1 MRVCVCCFQS
11 LQLFFRME
19 DFVLMYL
26 ANCSLSLSLS
36 YPCAHTYTH
45 ARARKG
51 AHTQSHACTHTQTQ
65 THSHTQMHTHTRTHT
80 YTHIHTHTH
89 RTHPKHR
96 INYLQLIN
104 LGFLF
109 GRSTNKIQITEKK
122 EKSMGSRSLWV
133 THVWHEDYSDQRVP
147 ASLSS
152 VAKQHCKELSPVTLR
167 NSGISIVT
175 IRFHSVITH

>member
-1 MRVCVCCFQS
+1 MSADKQASNKNRHGQTITCA
-11 LQLFFRME
+11 
-19 DFVLMYL
+19 L
-26 ANCSLSLSLS
+26 A
-36 YPCAHTYTH
+36 CARATHRHTHSCLHTHTHTYTH

-133 THVWHEDYSDQRVP
+133 THVWHEDYRDQRVP

-167 NSGISIVT
+167 NSGISIIT
-175 IRFHSVITH
+175 TRFHSVITR